1 MDEFEQ
7 VKTCFPPTLPKTN
20 DHPPGI
26 ASMKEECEAFIQRPM
41 ASASSPLTFSI
52 ALWRQL
58 YER

>member
-1 MDEFEQ
+1 
-7 VKTCFPPTLPKTN
+7 
-20 DHPPGI
+20 
-26 ASMKEECEAFIQRPM
+26 MKEECEAFIQRPM